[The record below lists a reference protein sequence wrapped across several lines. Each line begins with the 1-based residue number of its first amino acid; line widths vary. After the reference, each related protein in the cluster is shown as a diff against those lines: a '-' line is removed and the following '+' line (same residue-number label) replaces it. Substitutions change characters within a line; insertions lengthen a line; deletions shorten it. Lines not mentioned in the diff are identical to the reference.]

1 MRTVSDPLIHPMSL
15 VRSMLQQNEVG
26 MQKRNRFYVKQDKK
40 TAIGLDA

>member
-1 MRTVSDPLIHPMSL
+1 MRTVSDPLIHPL

-26 MQKRNRFYVKQDKK
+26 MQKRNRFYVNQDKK